1 MDVLAGAAAEAEV
14 AESRPRR
21 ERSFDQI
28 ALAAEEEEIRAWESI
43 HAKWTN
49 SSVPCAAPICR
60 VTRSVNRR
68 MVRSRQFVL
77 GLTTR
82 PQYQH

>member
-49 SSVPCAAPICR
+49 SSVPCAAHICR
-60 VTRSVNRR
+60 VTSVNRR

-77 GLTTR
+77 GLTIR